1 MDRVKSGIFGQT
13 AIFGQ
18 RPCLFHISNDGIKN
32 KLTKRTVKILMRRL
46 IRSRLMTSEFTLLAN
61 VCPNLPDVRIY
72 PTLPYILTLSF
83 NSFPIYKC
91 WLMPQDGSLHFWKRC
106 FLKTSV
112 SNGIIY
118 TKYTQNPHTIEPP
131 FNIATQSATY
141 TVTGCVSRW
150 EPNGL
155 NANNPCP
162 AARQKQYWYFISLLR
177 FSALKCK
184 PNGQKNVVVLE
195 NLIIESLH
203 MIETEL

>member
-1 MDRVKSGIFGQT
+1 MVQYIINRVIYT
-13 AIFGQ
+13 
-18 RPCLFHISNDGIKN
+18 
-32 KLTKRTVKILMRRL
+32 
-46 IRSRLMTSEFTLLAN
+46 N
-61 VCPNLPDVRIY
+61 VR
-72 PTLPYILTLSF
+72 
-83 NSFPIYKC
+83 
-91 WLMPQDGSLHFWKRC
+91 FWKRC

-131 FNIATQSATY
+131 FNIATQSTTY
-141 TVTGCVSRW
+141 TVTACVSRW

-203 MIETEL
+203 MIETELLVYLYIKRRGSQRGTLKISVSFVKITL

>member
-1 MDRVKSGIFGQT
+1 MFIR
-13 AIFGQ
+13 Q
-18 RPCLFHISNDGIKN
+18 RATL
-32 KLTKRTVKILMRRL
+32 LLYEWLL
-46 IRSRLMTSEFTLLAN
+46 IR
-61 VCPNLPDVRIY
+61 PNLM
-72 PTLPYILTLSF
+72 
-83 NSFPIYKC
+83 C
-91 WLMPQDGSLHFWKRC
+91 WLKQIMYTISWWFTTLFWKRC

-118 TKYTQNPHTIEPP
+118 TKYTQNPHIIEPP

-141 TVTGCVSRW
+141 TVTAYVSRW
-150 EPNGL
+150 EPNVL

>member
-1 MDRVKSGIFGQT
+1 MYQ
-13 AIFGQ
+13 
-18 RPCLFHISNDGIKN
+18 L
-32 KLTKRTVKILMRRL
+32 
-46 IRSRLMTSEFTLLAN
+46 
-61 VCPNLPDVRIY
+61 Y
-72 PTLPYILTLSF
+72 TLS
-83 NSFPIYKC
+83 NVYSIADTGCLVLWTDKRWVLVIAYHMTC
-91 WLMPQDGSLHFWKRC
+91 YFWKRC

-118 TKYTQNPHTIEPP
+118 TKYTQNPHIIEPP

-141 TVTGCVSRW
+141 TVTAYVSRW
-150 EPNGL
+150 EPNVL

>member
-1 MDRVKSGIFGQT
+1 MQNAVM
-13 AIFGQ
+13 
-18 RPCLFHISNDGIKN
+18 C
-32 KLTKRTVKILMRRL
+32 
-46 IRSRLMTSEFTLLAN
+46 
-61 VCPNLPDVRIY
+61 
-72 PTLPYILTLSF
+72 TLSLYDIIGITRHLHIKLK
-83 NSFPIYKC
+83 SFSNIAKP
-91 WLMPQDGSLHFWKRC
+91 LHKEAVRGCSFLETM

-118 TKYTQNPHTIEPP
+118 TKYTQNPHIIEPP

-141 TVTGCVSRW
+141 TVTACVSRW
-150 EPNGL
+150 EPNVL